1 MFHFT
6 YDYCDHIDYLFLI
19 AGALGVP
26 VKDNTLWLPPGAGT
40 GYIKVVE
47 LANGLQVLFNECTL
61 HQEFLIHR
69 NQSDGNGYTL
79 RFDEVR
85 NLKALSAK
93 IGDMVL
99 EDNTDIYSG
108 AFLSNSFSELE
119 YIVNAETVSRSI
131 NIYFT
136 NKWLDQYSG
145 LKTAGAIMKQALAVP
160 GSAIHFEVLTLEYRE
175 LMEEIFELKPAHPV
189 YLAVLQNRAMLLLE
203 KFLRG
208 LYMKLVDPSYG
219 YGIADEELKRMV
231 QIEAI
236 LVKDLGVAPPPVTE
250 LARIAM
256 MSETKLK
263 YTFKRIYQYGLYEYY
278 QKNRMMKARQLL
290 VQKKNAVKEVGMQ
303 LGFKNL
309 SNFTIA
315 FKKEFNILPSQ
326 L

>member
-1 MFHFT
+1 MFQFT
-6 YDYCDHIDYLFLI
+6 YDYCDHIEYLHLL
-19 AGALGVP
+19 AKALGVP
-26 VKDNTLWLPPGAGT
+26 VKDNMLWLPPDAGS
-40 GYIKVVE
+40 GYIKVEE
-47 LANGLQVLFNECTL
+47 LPNGLQVLFNECTL
-61 HQEFLIHR
+61 HQEFLFHR

-79 RFDEVR
+79 RFDEIK
-85 NLKALSAK
+85 NLQALSVK
-93 IGDMVL
+93 IGDVL
-99 EDNTDIYSG
+99 LQDNTSIYSG

-119 YIVNAETVSRSI
+119 YVVNAATESRSI

-136 NKWLDQYSG
+136 NSWLHQYFGPG
-145 LKTAGAIMKQALAVP
+145 LDNSLLYGALATP

-175 LMEEIFELKPAHPV
+175 LMEEIFELKLSHPV
-189 YLAVLQNRAMLLLE
+189 YQAVLQNRVMLLLE

-208 LYMKLVDPSYG
+208 LYIKLADPACG
-219 YGIADEELKRMV
+219 YGIPDGELKRMIQV
-231 QIEAI
+231 EAL
-236 LVKDLGVAPPPVTE
+236 LVRDLGVTPPSITE

-278 QKNRMMKARQLL
+278 QKNRMLKAKHLL
-290 VQKKNAVKEVGMQ
+290 IQKKNTVKEVGTQ

-315 FKKEFNILPSQ
+315 FKKEFNMLPSQ

>member
-1 MFHFT
+1 M
-6 YDYCDHIDYLFLI
+6 
-19 AGALGVP
+19 GVP
-26 VKDNTLWLPPGAGT
+26 VIHKTIWLPAGIGT
-40 GYIKVVE
+40 GYIKVEE
-47 LANGLQVLFNECTL
+47 LANGLQVLFNECTVNTQVL
-61 HQEFLIHR
+61 FHR

-85 NLKALSAK
+85 NLEALSVK
-93 IGDMVL
+93 IGDMML
-99 EDNTDIYSG
+99 EDNTAIYSG

-119 YIVNAETVSRSI
+119 YIVNAGIESRSI

-136 NKWLDQYSG
+136 NDWLDHYSG
-145 LKTAGAIMKQALAVP
+145 LKTAGSFLKEALTSP

-189 YLAVLQNRAMLLLE
+189 YQAFLQNRVMLLLE

-208 LYMKLVDPSYG
+208 LYLKLVDPSYG
-219 YGIADEELKRMV
+219 YGITDGELKRMI

-236 LVKDLGVAPPPVTE
+236 LVKDLGVAPPPVSE

-290 VQKKNAVKEVGMQ
+290 VQKRSAVKEVGMQ

>member
-1 MFHFT
+1 VFQFT
-6 YDYCDHIDYLFLI
+6 YNYCDHTEYLHLL
-19 AGALGVP
+19 AAAMGVP
-26 VKDNTLWLPPGAGT
+26 VINNTILLPAGIGT
-40 GYIKVVE
+40 GYIKVEE
-47 LANGLQVLFNECTL
+47 LANGLQVLFNECTVSTPVL
-61 HQEFLIHR
+61 FHR

-85 NLKALSAK
+85 NLEALSVK
-93 IGDMVL
+93 IGDIML
-99 EDNTDIYSG
+99 EDKAAIYSG

-119 YIVNAETVSRSI
+119 YIVNAGIESRSI

-136 NKWLDQYSG
+136 NDWLDHYSG
-145 LKTAGAIMKQALAVP
+145 LKATGTFLKEALTSP
-160 GSAIHFEVLTLEYRE
+160 GSAIHFEVLTLQYRE

-189 YLAVLQNRAMLLLE
+189 YQAVLQNRVMLLLE

-208 LYMKLVDPSYG
+208 LYMKLVDSSYG
-219 YGIADEELKRMV
+219 YGIADQELKRMV

-236 LVKDLGVAPPPVTE
+236 LVKDLGVAPPPVSE

-290 VQKKNAVKEVGMQ
+290 VQKKSAVKEVGMQ

>member
-1 MFHFT
+1 LLAAAM
-6 YDYCDHIDYLFLI
+6 
-19 AGALGVP
+19 GVS
-26 VKDNTLWLPPGAGT
+26 VKDKTIWLPSDVGT
-40 GYIKVVE
+40 GYIKVEE

-61 HQEFLIHR
+61 HTSFLFHR
-69 NQSDGNGYTL
+69 NRSDGNGYTL

-85 NLKALSAK
+85 NLEALSVK
-93 IGDMVL
+93 IGDLVL
-99 EDNTDIYSG
+99 EENTDIYSG

-119 YIVNAETVSRSI
+119 YVVNSETESRSI

-136 NKWLDQYSG
+136 SQWLNQYSG
-145 LKTAGAIMKQALAVP
+145 LKDTGAFLKDALTSP

-189 YLAVLQNRAMLLLE
+189 YQAVLQNRVMLLLE

-219 YGIADEELKRMV
+219 YGVADQELKRMV

-236 LVKDLGVAPPPVTE
+236 LVKDLGVAPPPVSE

-278 QKNRMMKARQLL
+278 QKNRMLKARQLL